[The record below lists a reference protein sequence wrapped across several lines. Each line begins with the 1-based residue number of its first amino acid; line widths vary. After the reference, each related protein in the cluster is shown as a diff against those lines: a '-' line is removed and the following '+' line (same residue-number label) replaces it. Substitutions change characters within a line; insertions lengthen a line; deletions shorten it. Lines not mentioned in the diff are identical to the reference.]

1 MEIIKLKETG
11 MDYAIEKANE
21 VLQNG
26 GVIAYPSDTIY
37 GLGALYN
44 NEEAVKRIIRLK
56 GRPETKGIL
65 LIAGSIDSLKGII
78 EDLPKEAARMA
89 NKFWPGPLT
98 LVLRAR
104 ADISELITGGTGKV
118 AVRIPGA
125 SFALELLRR
134 KALIITSTSANP
146 ADLPPATDA
155 DTISRYFPQGLDLIV
170 DNGILSGPPST
181 IVEIEGNKINVIR
194 EGAIS
199 SKEIRLKV

>member
-11 MDYAIEKANE
+11 MDYAIERANNL
-21 VLQNG
+21 LQRG

-65 LIAGSIDSLKGII
+65 LIAGSIDSLKGIV
-78 EDLPKEAARMA
+78 EGLSEEALHLARR
-89 NKFWPGPLT
+89 FWPGPLT
-98 LVLRAR
+98 LILRAKSH
-104 ADISELITGGTGKV
+104 ISELITGGTGKI

-134 KALIITSTSANP
+134 KGLIITSTSANP
-146 ADLPPATDA
+146 SGLPPAMDA
-155 DTISRYFPQGLDLIV
+155 ETISKYFPDGLDMII

-181 IVEIEGNKINVIR
+181 IVEIEAGKINIIR
-194 EGAIS
+194 EGAIPI
-199 SKEIRLKV
+199 KDLMP